1 MEGVI
6 SHLRK
11 NRTLVSLYI
20 ANLFVSA
27 HFFLIIYINSSTLKE
42 FLSDTEIGIFYA
54 LGSILSVIFFISA
67 TKLLNLF
74 GGLRY
79 FIILIF
85 LEFIAVTGLTITN
98 DELSTIFFLL
108 LHLAAIPMLSFT
120 LDVFFENIATN
131 EKETGELRGIYLT
144 LASTMLVI
152 APSVVGFIMQ
162 KGTFHHI
169 YLLSA
174 ILLIPLFILSL
185 IKFRAIPIKP
195 PQNTHLL
202 ISLRNLWKISDLRF
216 GVLAHFVLQFF
227 YAWMVIYLPIYLT
240 QIIGFTWTE
249 LGALFTIMLLP
260 FLLFEIPVGYL
271 ADKVM
276 GEKELMIGGFSLM
289 AISAALILIPKEPT
303 FIIWAGLLF
312 MSRVGASVAEITT
325 ESYFFKHTHGENA
338 DFISI
343 FRMTR
348 PLSYL
353 IAPVVATISL
363 SYLGLGQAFWVLA
376 IGTMGGG
383 LFALYITDTK

>member
-6 SHLRK
+6 SRLRENK
-11 NRTLVSLYI
+11 TLVSLYI

-108 LHLAAIPMLSFT
+108 LHLATIPMLSFT
-120 LDVFFENIATN
+120 LDVFFENITTN

-249 LGALFTIMLLP
+249 LGMLFTIMLLP
-260 FLLFEIPVGYL
+260 FLIFEIPVGYL

-276 GEKELMIGGFSLM
+276 GEKELMISGFSIM
-289 AISAALILIPKEPT
+289 AVSAALILIPKEPI
-303 FIIWAGLLF
+303 FFVWAGLLF

-353 IAPVVATISL
+353 IAPALATISL

-376 IGTMGGG
+376 IGTIGGG